1 MKLTLKELSK
11 PVELSEV
18 ITWCLDPITEKS
30 SGKLLKKY
38 NDLIYVHQIVNYL
51 FYVLKSEVNIFYKIF
66 YIKTAKQ
73 CTIQYRITYDK
84 NIF

>member
-38 NDLIYVHQIVNYL
+38 NDLIYVHQIV
-51 FYVLKSEVNIFYKIF
+51 
-66 YIKTAKQ
+66 KTT
-73 CTIQYRITYDK
+73 CFT
-84 NIF
+84 F